1 MWIFFPFV
9 RSYVNLKMLYK
20 LIPLD
25 FGDIP
30 IPKQDH
36 QNNKKYYII
45 KNPYHMPNY
54 IAQILLNDRKLFTT

>member
-1 MWIFFPFV
+1 
-9 RSYVNLKMLYK
+9 MLYK
-20 LIPLD
+20 FIPLD

-36 QNNKKYYII
+36 QNKIYYMI

-54 IAQILLNDRKLFTT
+54 IAQILWNDRKLFTT